1 MSLLVL
7 VGRLSESILVY
18 GRGIWRKRMMSN
30 IERMGRGGT
39 EGVFEF

>member
-30 IERMGRGGT
+30 IEHLLPFTMISRL
-39 EGVFEF
+39 